1 MYSKASHFPC
11 AAHTTNPEIKML
23 ASNFLNVSL
32 TIKPHISYAT
42 IIPLHS
48 TVISFVCYRKYGNV
62 HDFTGV
68 F

>member
-62 HDFTGV
+62 HDFTRV